1 VGFDGGVGFSCLR
14 RFSMLGA
21 LCTYV
26 FSMENLAVESN
37 LDIPTLLSAQVYGVI
52 KGRAIWHWIK
62 EVETMQWPSQSPDL
76 SLTEV
81 LWLDMKNEFGEL
93 GAELTIPGISETALN
108 GGLGCDFKWRG
119 GLKSLVGN
127 HASVPTSSDWC
138 WWGTATILVFC
149 SLYNNIIA
157 SYYGLRS

>member
-1 VGFDGGVGFSCLR
+1 MGFDGGVGFSCLR

-76 SLTEV
+76 SLTGD
-81 LWLDMKNEFGEL
+81 LWFDMKNEFGKL

-108 GGLGCDFKWRG
+108 GVWDAISNGG

-127 HASVPTSSDWC
+127 HATVPTSSD
-138 WWGTATILVFC
+138 
-149 SLYNNIIA
+149 
-157 SYYGLRS
+157 